1 MYTKAHCSLIGRAY
15 NPQPLIEHP
24 DAFGVRIIS
33 MHRNSCCVRTANLYA
48 KQWRKPENRSE
59 ELPPRV
65 FHIQANSGIFSEY
78 YDEVQELLKSMAGM
92 DEFLQ
97 GINMD

>member
-1 MYTKAHCSLIGRAY
+1 MQSSR
-15 NPQPLIEHP
+15 
-24 DAFGVRIIS
+24 
-33 MHRNSCCVRTANLYA
+33 
-48 KQWRKPENRSE
+48 ENQKIHVGKSE

-65 FHIQANSGIFSEY
+65 FHIQPNSGTFGEY

-97 GINMD
+97 GINMDNNS

>member
-1 MYTKAHCSLIGRAY
+1 
-15 NPQPLIEHP
+15 
-24 DAFGVRIIS
+24 
-33 MHRNSCCVRTANLYA
+33 MHHNSSCVHTANLYA

-65 FHIQANSGIFSEY
+65 FHIQPNSGIFGEY

-97 GINMD
+97 FNWHYADTMKGTYVRTCMFIKCKPHCLQ